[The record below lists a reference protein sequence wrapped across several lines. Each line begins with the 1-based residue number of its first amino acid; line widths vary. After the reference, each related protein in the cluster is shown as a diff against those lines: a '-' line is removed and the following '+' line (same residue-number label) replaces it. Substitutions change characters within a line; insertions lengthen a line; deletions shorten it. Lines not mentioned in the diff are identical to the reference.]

1 MNIVNHHD
9 LAETTGFPLRISPA
23 MAARLDLPG
32 VAAQFLT
39 DPREMEISGAAL
51 VDPIGDNVHSP
62 VKGLT
67 HRYADR
73 VILRATLTCAV
84 HCRFCFRRE
93 VVGEA
98 GPLAETDLA
107 AALDYVAG
115 RPAIRE
121 VILTGGDPLMLSERR
136 IIALLERIAAIPHV
150 DLIRIHSRIPVV
162 APERITTALVQAMD
176 LRPAVWMVLHVNH
189 ADEIGEKAEAA
200 LARLVKGGVP
210 VLSQS
215 VLLRGVNDDPS
226 TLENLFR
233 RLLTLR
239 VKPYYLHHADLVRGG
254 EHFRTTI
261 AEGQAIM
268 AALRGKISGT
278 ALPQYVIDL
287 PGGHGKV
294 PLGPDYLAAGPRGHR
309 IRDPQGVWHDYADP
323 DRGLLRAVKS
333 S

>member
-1 MNIVNHHD
+1 MNTAHHHD
-9 LAETTGFPLRISPA
+9 LAETTGFPLRVSA
-23 MAARLDLPG
+23 VMAARLDLPG
-32 VAAQFLT
+32 VAAQFL
-39 DPREMEISGAAL
+39 PEGRELQVSGEAL
-51 VDPIGDNVHSP
+51 VDPIGDEVHSP

-67 HRYADR
+67 HRYPDR

-93 VVGEA
+93 VVGDA
-98 GPLAETDLA
+98 GPLAEAELA
-107 AALDYVAG
+107 AALEYVAA

-136 IIALLERIAAIPHV
+136 IVALLDRIAAIPHV
-150 DLIRIHSRIPVV
+150 DLIRLHSRVPVV
-162 APERITTALVQAMD
+162 SPERITPALVKAME

-189 ADEIGEKAEAA
+189 ADEIGAEAEGA

-215 VLLRGVNDDPS
+215 VLLRGVNDDPEI
-226 TLENLFR
+226 LGALFR
-233 RLLTLR
+233 KLLMLR

-278 ALPQYVIDL
+278 ALPHYVIDL

-294 PLGPDYLAAGPRGHR
+294 PLGPDYLAAGPKGHR

-333 S
+333 G